1 MTKESKTYQ
10 ELSDKLD
17 NVINS
22 LENPATTIDEAVSL
36 YKEADQLIKTLK
48 DYLEN
53 TRNEIKILTKRSTD
67 KGI

>member
-1 MTKESKTYQ
+1 MVKDSKTYQ

-17 NVINS
+17 GIIAS
-22 LENPATTIDEAVSL
+22 LENPNTTIDDALSL

-53 TRNEIKILTKRSTD
+53 TKNEIKILTKQSTN
-67 KGI
+67 KEV